1 MSWQLF
7 GEVVVTMLVILDP
20 PGNVPIFLSVTRQL
34 SLKERHRAAYL
45 SIATA
50 FLVIA
55 MFAIGGQTVLDY
67 LNVSVPALQSAGGL
81 LLLLVALQLL
91 YGKGGDDGYV
101 EATPEQRTSIAMVP
115 LGTPLLAGPGAIVAT
130 IIFFGKAEGW
140 GQWLTVLAGTAVAL
154 FISMLALRF
163 SGLVQRVV
171 RPTGV
176 LLLARVA
183 GMILAAIAVQGI
195 ADGVE
200 GLFDASLAE
209 D

>member
-1 MSWQLF
+1 
-7 GEVVVTMLVILDP
+7 
-20 PGNVPIFLSVTRQL
+20 VTRQL

-200 GLFDASLAE
+200 GLFDASIAE